1 MAAPEGLYATW
12 IDFPTGSVFCSPMH
26 QCRSLYVKFGNDAF
40 IQIDPTL
47 PNQPD
52 FFPEDTELERGLL
65 FMGCVP
71 ATHLRMIFEDRF
83 SLCQRFYKPSGVSS
97 PSFISFYPFTAL
109 TPISATRL
117 FSQDTRKVKLTDFLC
132 IDTVG
137 LSWHDGNFNAIVDIP
152 EGRSISILSF
162 SVQQNSLNL
171 RYDTSISLFQ
181 EECFNCKLEPYLIV
195 KDDGSPLMTQ
205 KGSVFLSMAICS
217 VKDIAAGDRIIIDKN
232 YEQTTLQDITIG

>member
-1 MAAPEGLYATW
+1 MAAPEGIYATMT
-12 IDFPTGSVFCSPMH
+12 DFPTGSVFCSPRH

-47 PNQPD
+47 PNQPE
-52 FFPEDTELERGLL
+52 FFPEDAELERSLL

-71 ATHLRMIFEDRF
+71 RTHLRMIFEDRF
-83 SLCQRFYKPSGVSS
+83 SLCQRFYKPSGVST
-97 PSFISFYPFTAL
+97 PSFLSFYPFTAL

-117 FSQDTRKVKLTDFLC
+117 FSQDTQKVKLTDFLR

-137 LSWHDGNFNAIVDIP
+137 LNWHDGNFNAIVDISA
-152 EGRSISILSF
+152 GKLISILTF
-162 SVQQNSLNL
+162 SVQQNSLIL

-195 KDDGSPLMTQ
+195 KDDGSTLVTQ
-205 KGSVFLSMAICS
+205 KGSVFVSMAICS
-217 VKDIAAGDRIIIDKN
+217 VKDIAAGDRIIIDKI
-232 YEQTTLQDITIG
+232 YEQMTLQDITIG